1 MLDMIAS
8 RKSNGERE
16 DSHRFDLFSN
26 LLAANEDDFD
36 GQTRLSDRELMGTIS
51 SPALYQSI
59 RSNPYVGNVF
69 TFLLAGKHFVH
80 FIGLIALRSSAIIF
94 YSRARGKYSFITS
107 SEWDTDETFQTTAQ
121 TLCFAFGLLALH
133 QDFQERLYQHIQ
145 SIIPSGRTP
154 VCST

>member
-8 RKSNGERE
+8 RKANGERG

-51 SPALYQSI
+51 SPPLYQNI
-59 RSNPYVGNVF
+59 RSNLYVGNVF

-80 FIGLIALRSSAIIF
+80 FIGLIALRPSTMLF
-94 YSRARGKYSFITS
+94 FSRA
-107 SEWDTDETFQTTAQ
+107 
-121 TLCFAFGLLALH
+121 
-133 QDFQERLYQHIQ
+133 
-145 SIIPSGRTP
+145 
-154 VCST
+154 